1 MSAREWVELLFPP
14 DRLAVLWLFL
24 AFVLTLALTRAV
36 TRKIREGEVAELAK
50 AAEASGENAETSGE
64 KAETSGEKEDEPE
77 RGVIQN
83 IHIGGLHVHHQVW
96 GILLCMLVGILLITY
111 HPQPGWGLNVLA
123 ILFGVGAALALDEF
137 AMWLHLDDVYWSP
150 EGRKSITALMVAG
163 AIMLVLAI
171 GADPL
176 DLGGAGTEGLPG
188 WVVTLVVV
196 LNFLTAIVCL
206 LKGKNL
212 LALIGV
218 FMPLVASFGMVRLAK
233 PGSWWARRFYRPGS
247 RKIRRAEARFDE
259 DYERR
264 WRWLHDAIG
273 GAPHR
278 DLDRDT
284 SQSAP

>member
-1 MSAREWVELLFPP
+1 MIIAESLTFDDFVPP
-14 DRLAVLWLFL
+14 DRIAVLWLFL
-24 AFVLTLALTRAV
+24 SFVISLALTRAV
-36 TRKIREGEVAELAK
+36 TRKIRAGEVAEAAK
-50 AAEASGENAETSGE
+50 PAT
-64 KAETSGEKEDEPE
+64 EDDGDDDG
-77 RGVIQN
+77 GVIQN

-96 GILLCMLVGILLITY
+96 GILLCLLVGLLLITY
-111 HPQPGWGLNVLA
+111 HPQPGWALNTLA
-123 ILFGVGAALALDEF
+123 VLFGLGAALALDEF

-176 DLGGAGTEGLPG
+176 DIGGATEGLPT
-188 WVVTLVVV
+188 WLVSVVVV
-196 LNFLTAIVCL
+196 LNFGQAIVCL

-212 LALIGV
+212 VALIGV
-218 FMPLVASFGMVRLAK
+218 FMPLVATFGMVRVAK
-233 PGSWWARRFYRPGS
+233 PGSWWAKRFYRPDS
-247 RKIRRAEARFDE
+247 RKARRSNARFDA

-278 DLDRDT
+278 DLEPEQESSLSVHDDLPPGRN
-284 SQSAP
+284 

>member
-1 MSAREWVELLFPP
+1 MSGREWLELFFPP
-14 DRLAVLWLFL
+14 DRLAVLWLFV

-36 TRKIREGEVAELAK
+36 TRKIREGEVAELANPG
-50 AAEASGENAETSGE
+50 AAE
-64 KAETSGEKEDEPE
+64 KEEG
-77 RGVIQN
+77 GVIQN

-176 DLGGAGTEGLPG
+176 DLGGEGTEGLPG
-188 WVVTLVVV
+188 WVITMVVI
-196 LNFLTAIVCL
+196 LNFLTAVVCL

-218 FMPLVASFGMVRLAK
+218 FMPLVATFGMFRLAK

-247 RKIRRAEARFDE
+247 RKHRRAEERFDA

-278 DLDRDT
+278 DLDREVPIVDDDEA
-284 SQSAP
+284 APPEVPDSSSPSGTA